1 MRPCTRSRAA
11 STNYTAL
18 SLWDTYRTEM
28 PLLGLIEPAVAH
40 DVLVSLLDDADQNK
54 GVIPRW
60 VQANIDRGIMGGDS
74 GSAALADGAAEG
86 LLGPPDVQ
94 RALSDL
100 LAQAT
105 TLPPVW
111 PREHL
116 DAYLK
121 YDYVPHDIA
130 GIGAALTLEYN
141 IDDDAVAQLAQAL
154 GDGTYAAA
162 LETRAGYW
170 RNLVNPS
177 NRFIQPRNSDG
188 SWANP
193 TQVGDPTGITGL
205 SAPVSVPF
213 TPSFQDGYQEGTGWQ
228 YLWAVPH
235 DVAGLASAIGGVPVA
250 LRRLDRLFSTALN
263 QPLAPAVPLAQEY
276 TSFFGVFYIGNQYTS
291 VTEPDLWAPWYYDW
305 LGQPWKA
312 QKVARAEMSV
322 YNPRPDGM
330 PGNDDTGEMSAW
342 YVLAA
347 LGIYHVAP
355 GVDAWELSSP
365 AFPRMVVHEGS
376 RRLEI
381 DAPGAS
387 KLEPYVHGVRLN
399 RAPLERTFL
408 TTCQLRAGGVVSF
421 ALGAVADRS
430 WGTRAGAAP
439 PSASDPSPA
448 VDKCAAS
455 LAAGTS

>member
-1 MRPCTRSRAA
+1 MPSVFDDADGRYLGFDEAVHQVA
-11 STNYTAL
+11 SGKHHYTAL

-74 GSAALADGAAEG
+74 GSAALADGGAEG

-105 TLPPVW
+105 TLPRVW

-141 IDDDAVAQLAQAL
+141 IDDDAVTQLAQAL

-177 NRFIQPRNSDG
+177 NRYIQPRNSDG

-291 VTEPDLWAPWYYDW
+291 VTEPDLGA
-305 LGQPWKA
+305 L
-312 QKVARAEMSV
+312 
-322 YNPRPDGM
+322 
-330 PGNDDTGEMSAW
+330 
-342 YVLAA
+342 VL
-347 LGIYHVAP
+347 
-355 GVDAWELSSP
+355 
-365 AFPRMVVHEGS
+365 
-376 RRLEI
+376 RL
-381 DAPGAS
+381 
-387 KLEPYVHGVRLN
+387 
-399 RAPLERTFL
+399 
-408 TTCQLRAGGVVSF
+408 
-421 ALGAVADRS
+421 
-430 WGTRAGAAP
+430 AGAAVEGP
-439 PSASDPSPA
+439 EGRPGRDVGLQPA
-448 VDKCAAS
+448 PRRDARQRRHR
-455 LAAGTS
+455 